1 MHTLLLRLNVVVYNI
16 ATFNM
21 QHEICRCEEKDIRK
35 ILLLLTVLEKF
46 KLNGRKSVLETK
58 LVGSSLVGD
67 WRRRLQLAKV
77 RCKIQYKQILKDC
90 PNQQ

>member
-21 QHEICRCEEKDIRK
+21 QHEICRCEEKDVRK
-35 ILLLLTVLEKF
+35 ILLLLEKF
-46 KLNGRKSVLETK
+46 KLNGRKSGLETK

-77 RCKIQYKQILKDC
+77 RCKIAFKQI
-90 PNQQ
+90 